1 MLASSRRSESV
12 DPEWDTGMNQSIAT
26 VVIEPEGKVTDFG
39 LRELREYGELFY
51 FLVWRDIKGRYA
63 QSILGIGWAIVQPV
77 AAMLVFTVIF
87 GNLARISS
95 DGIPYSIFS
104 YTGLVAWTY
113 YSNAVTDST
122 ASLVTNANM
131 LQKIYFP
138 RLVLPLSA
146 VLARMVD
153 LGISFAILV
162 IMMLWYGI
170 APNWGALAL
179 PLLVLVLVMSAAGLG
194 MFLGAMAVQ
203 YRDVKHA
210 MSFGIRLLMYAAPV
224 VYPLSYIPEQY
235 RLAYALNPMV
245 GVVEG
250 FRAGILG
257 TTAMPWDIVAVSS
270 LSGAFMFLVGAWY
283 FKKKEHVFADV
294 G

>member
-1 MLASSRRSESV
+1 
-12 DPEWDTGMNQSIAT
+12 MNQSVAT
-26 VVIEPEGKVTDFG
+26 VVIEPEGKVSEVG
-39 LRELREYGELFY
+39 LGELREYGELFF

-63 QSILGIGWAIVQPV
+63 QSVLGIGWAIVQPV
-77 AAMLVFTVIF
+77 MAMLVFTVIF
-87 GNLARISS
+87 GNLAQIQS

-122 ASLVTNANM
+122 SSLVTNANM

-153 LGISFAILV
+153 FGISFGILV
-162 IMMLWYGI
+162 VMMAWYGI
-170 APNWGALAL
+170 PPTWWALAL
-179 PLLVLVLVMSAAGLG
+179 PFLVVVLVMSAAGLG

-210 MSFGIRLLMYAAPV
+210 MSFAIRLLMYAAPV
-224 VYPLSYIPEQY
+224 VYPLSYIPEKY

-250 FRAGILG
+250 FRASILG
-257 TTAMPWDIVAVSS
+257 TTAMPWDVIAVSS
-270 LSGAFMFLVGAWY
+270 LSAVFTFLGGAWY
-283 FKKKEHVFADV
+283 FRKKEHVFADV

>member
-1 MLASSRRSESV
+1 MRQSV
-12 DPEWDTGMNQSIAT
+12 ST
-26 VVIEPEGKVTDFG
+26 VVIEPEGKVPNLG
-39 LRELREYGELFY
+39 LAELREYSELFF

-63 QSILGIGWAIVQPV
+63 QSVLGIGWAIVQPV
-77 AAMLVFTVIF
+77 MAMVVFTVIF
-87 GNLARISS
+87 GNLAEIAS

-113 YSNAVTDST
+113 YSNALSDST
-122 ASLVTNANM
+122 GSLVTNANM

-138 RLVLPLSA
+138 RLILPLSA

-153 LGISFAILV
+153 FVISLGLLV
-162 IMMLWYGI
+162 VMMLWYGI
-170 APNWGALAL
+170 TPTWWALGL
-179 PLLVLVLVMSAAGLG
+179 PCLVLVLMISAAGLG

-210 MSFGIRLLMYAAPV
+210 MGFGIRLLMYAAPV
-224 VYPLSYIPEQY
+224 VYPLSYVPEQFH
-235 RLAYALNPMV
+235 LAYAVNPMV

-250 FRAGILG
+250 FRASLLG
-257 TTAMPWDIVAVSS
+257 TTAMPWNLIAVSS
-270 LSGAFMFLVGAWY
+270 VSGVIMLLAGAWY
-283 FKKKEHVFADV
+283 FRKKEHVFADV

>member
-1 MLASSRRSESV
+1 
-12 DPEWDTGMNQSIAT
+12 MNQSIPT
-26 VVIEPEGKVTDFG
+26 VIIEPEGKATDFG
-39 LRELREYGELFY
+39 LGELREYGELFF
-51 FLVWRDIKGRYA
+51 FLVWRDIRGRYA
-63 QSILGIGWAIVQPV
+63 QSVLGIGWAIVQPL

-122 ASLVTNANM
+122 SSLVTNANM

-153 LGISFAILV
+153 FAISFVILV
-162 IMMLWYGI
+162 VMMFWFGI
-170 APNWGALAL
+170 APTRGALVL

-210 MSFGIRLLMYAAPV
+210 MSFGMRLLMYAAPV

-235 RLAYALNPMV
+235 RLAYSLNPMV

-270 LSGAFMFLVGAWY
+270 LSGVFTFLAGAWY